1 MSMDKIER
9 LLKKIRA
16 KKLGV
21 KKAMEELKLLPYED
35 IGFAKIDHHRKL
47 RKGVPEVVFCP
58 GKKPEHIALIMSK
71 ILRYT
76 DTVLATRASPDIFKL
91 VQGSIPDAIYFE
103 DAGIVAVCR
112 GKKARKRGRV
122 LVVSAGSGD
131 FRAAEEAAVVL
142 ELLGNRV
149 DRLYDVGVAGL
160 HRLISN
166 KDKLSKAN
174 VIIVLAGMEGALASV
189 VGGLTDKPVIAVPTS
204 IGYGASFRGIAP
216 LLTMLNCCAPGV
228 TVVNID
234 NGFGAGY
241 FAHLINK

>member
-1 MSMDKIER
+1 MDKIER

-174 VIIVLAGMEGALASV
+174 VIIVLAGMESAGKRCGRAYRQTGHSGSHKHRV
-189 VGGLTDKPVIAVPTS
+189 
-204 IGYGASFRGIAP
+204 RGKLQGHRAP
-216 LLTMLNCCAPGV
+216 
-228 TVVNID
+228 
-234 NGFGAGY
+234 
-241 FAHLINK
+241 AHNA

>member
-1 MSMDKIER
+1 MDKIER

>member
-1 MSMDKIER
+1 MDKIER

-216 LLTMLNCCAPGV
+216 LLTMLNCCTPGV

>member
-1 MSMDKIER
+1 MDKIER

-112 GKKARKRGRV
+112 GKKERQRGRV
-122 LVVSAGSGD
+122 LVVSDGSGD